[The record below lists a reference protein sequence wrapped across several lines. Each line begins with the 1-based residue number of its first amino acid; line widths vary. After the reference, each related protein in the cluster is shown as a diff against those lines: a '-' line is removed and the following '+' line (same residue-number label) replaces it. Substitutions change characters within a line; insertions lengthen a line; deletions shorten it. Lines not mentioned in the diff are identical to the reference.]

1 MNGLLITSGIL
12 LVILKWFGVIDWQW
26 NHVLI
31 PFIVLVFKV
40 TLTLLLIAI
49 VFILS
54 ISYFLD
60 DYYNSN

>member
-40 TLTLLLIAI
+40 TLTLFLIAI
-49 VFILS
+49 ALI
-54 ISYFLD
+54 IQEIR
-60 DYYNSN
+60 NR

>member
-49 VFILS
+49 VVI
-54 ISYFLD
+54 IQEIR
-60 DYYNSN
+60 NK

>member
-31 PFIVLVFKV
+31 PFIVLVFKG

-49 VFILS
+49 VVI
-54 ISYFLD
+54 IQGIR
-60 DYYNSN
+60 NR

>member
-40 TLTLLLIAI
+40 TLTLFLIAI
-49 VFILS
+49 AVI
-54 ISYFLD
+54 IQEIR
-60 DYYNSN
+60 NR

>member
-49 VFILS
+49 VI
-54 ISYFLD
+54 IIQEIR
-60 DYYNSN
+60 NR

>member
-31 PFIVLVFKV
+31 PFIVLVFKG

-49 VFILS
+49 VVI
-54 ISYFLD
+54 IQEIR
-60 DYYNSN
+60 NR

>member
-12 LVILKWFGVIDWQW
+12 LVILKWFDVIDWQW

-40 TLTLLLIAI
+40 TLTLFLIAI
-49 VFILS
+49 AVI
-54 ISYFLD
+54 IQEIR
-60 DYYNSN
+60 NR

>member
-1 MNGLLITSGIL
+1 MNGILITSGIL

-40 TLTLLLIAI
+40 TLTLFLIAI
-49 VFILS
+49 AVI
-54 ISYFLD
+54 IQEIR
-60 DYYNSN
+60 NR

>member
-40 TLTLLLIAI
+40 TLTLFLIAI
-49 VFILS
+49 VVI
-54 ISYFLD
+54 IQEIR
-60 DYYNSN
+60 NR

>member
-12 LVILKWFGVIDWQW
+12 VGILKWFGVIDWQW

-40 TLTLLLIAI
+40 TLTLFLIAI
-49 VFILS
+49 AVI
-54 ISYFLD
+54 IQEIR
-60 DYYNSN
+60 NR

>member
-31 PFIVLVFKV
+31 PFIVLVLKV

-49 VFILS
+49 VVI
-54 ISYFLD
+54 IQEIR
-60 DYYNSN
+60 NR

>member
-1 MNGLLITSGIL
+1 MNGLLVSAGIL

-31 PFIVLVFKV
+31 PFIVLVFKA

-49 VFILS
+49 VVI
-54 ISYFLD
+54 IQEIR
-60 DYYNSN
+60 NR

>member
-1 MNGLLITSGIL
+1 MNGLLVSAGIL

-31 PFIVLVFKV
+31 PFIVLAFKV

-49 VFILS
+49 VVI
-54 ISYFLD
+54 IQEIR
-60 DYYNSN
+60 NR

>member
-1 MNGLLITSGIL
+1 MNGLLVSAGIL

-26 NHVLI
+26 SHVLI

-49 VFILS
+49 VVI
-54 ISYFLD
+54 IQEIR
-60 DYYNSN
+60 NR

>member
-1 MNGLLITSGIL
+1 MNGLLVSAGIL
-12 LVILKWFGVIDWQW
+12 LVILKWFGIIDWQW

-49 VFILS
+49 VI
-54 ISYFLD
+54 IIQEIR
-60 DYYNSN
+60 NR

>member
-49 VFILS
+49 VVI
-54 ISYFLD
+54 I
-60 DYYNSN
+60 

>member
-1 MNGLLITSGIL
+1 MNGLLVSAGIL

-49 VFILS
+49 VAI
-54 ISYFLD
+54 IQEIR
-60 DYYNSN
+60 NR

>member
-12 LVILKWFGVIDWQW
+12 LVILKWFGIIDWQW

-49 VFILS
+49 VVI
-54 ISYFLD
+54 IQEIR
-60 DYYNSN
+60 NR

>member
-40 TLTLLLIAI
+40 TLTLLFIAI
-49 VFILS
+49 VVI
-54 ISYFLD
+54 IQEIR
-60 DYYNSN
+60 NS

>member
-49 VFILS
+49 VVI
-54 ISYFLD
+54 IQEIR
-60 DYYNSN
+60 NR

>member
-1 MNGLLITSGIL
+1 MNGLLVSAGIL

-26 NHVLI
+26 IHVLI

-49 VFILS
+49 VVI
-54 ISYFLD
+54 IQEIR
-60 DYYNSN
+60 NR

>member
-1 MNGLLITSGIL
+1 MNGLLVSAGIL

-26 NHVLI
+26 THVLI

-49 VFILS
+49 VVI
-54 ISYFLD
+54 IQEIR
-60 DYYNSN
+60 NR

>member
-1 MNGLLITSGIL
+1 MNGLLVNAGIL

-49 VFILS
+49 VVI
-54 ISYFLD
+54 IQEIR
-60 DYYNSN
+60 NR

>member
-1 MNGLLITSGIL
+1 MNGLLVSAGIL

-49 VFILS
+49 VVI
-54 ISYFLD
+54 IQEIR
-60 DYYNSN
+60 NR

>member
-1 MNGLLITSGIL
+1 MNGLLVSAGIL

-49 VFILS
+49 VI
-54 ISYFLD
+54 IIQEIR
-60 DYYNSN
+60 NR

>member
-31 PFIVLVFKV
+31 PFIVLGFKV
-40 TLTLLLIAI
+40 TLTLFLIAI
-49 VFILS
+49 AVI
-54 ISYFLD
+54 IQEIR
-60 DYYNSN
+60 NR